1 MGLHSALERTDR
13 AGGFVP
19 RVAEAR
25 AQASPISKSQIAR
38 RKRILD
44 AAARLGA
51 RTRLDAVQMLEVAR
65 DADVAIATLY
75 RYFPSKNGLF
85 AAIFEAEVSAF
96 NEGRQPDEDADPVD
110 EVTDLLMGLTR
121 NLLRRPMLA
130 AAMVQAMTAIY
141 FASTIAEVEPTE
153 SALGRII
160 LRTIGAEEP
169 SEQDLG
175 AVRLLGYCWWGALVS
190 TISGQTTLPKA
201 EADIRLGTQLLLAPY
216 SGRP

>member
-1 MGLHSALERTDR
+1 VA
-13 AGGFVP
+13 

-25 AQASPISKSQIAR
+25 APASPISKRQIAR

-51 RTRLDAVQMLEVAR
+51 RKRLDAVQMHEVAK

-75 RYFPSKNGLF
+75 RYFPSKTGLF

-96 NEGRQPDEDADPVD
+96 NQGRQPGEDADPVD
-110 EVTDLLMGLTR
+110 EVIDVLMGLTW
-121 NLLRRPMLA
+121 NLLQRPMLA
-130 AAMVQAMTAIY
+130 AAMVEAMTTIY

-153 SALGRII
+153 SPLGRII

-169 SEQDLG
+169 SEQELS
-175 AVRLLGYCWWGALVS
+175 AVRLLGHCWWGALVS

-201 EADIRLGTQLLLAPY
+201 EADIRLGARLLLAPY
-216 SGRP
+216 SGRR

>member
-1 MGLHSALERTDR
+1 MGSQSAQERTDQT
-13 AGGFVP
+13 GGFVP

-25 AQASPISKSQIAR
+25 APASPISKRQIAR

-44 AAARLGA
+44 AAARHGA
-51 RTRLDAVQMLEVAR
+51 RTTLDAVQMHEVAR

-85 AAIFEAEVSAF
+85 AAIFEAEVGTF

-110 EVTDLLMGLTR
+110 EVTDFLIGLTW
-121 NLLRRPMLA
+121 NLLQRPTLA

-153 SALGRII
+153 SLHGRII

-169 SEQDLG
+169 SEQDLS

-190 TISGQTTLPKA
+190 AISGQTTLPKA
-201 EADIRLGTQLLLAPY
+201 EADIRLGARLLLAPY
-216 SGRP
+216 SGRG